1 MRSENVKSDLNR
13 FPYSELLQLRRY
25 AIKKLNVWFHFDN
38 TVEKKKIIRKLYEV
52 PNENGTG
59 NE

>member
-1 MRSENVKSDLNR
+1 MRSENVKSDLDR

-38 TVEKKKIIRKLYEV
+38 TVKRKKIIRKLYEV